1 MSISGNS
8 NNVLAT
14 RMTGV
19 RVATDGT
26 PAQRGQP
33 NTVTGIVEASV
44 VFVWHNDMRGNA
56 ALAMY
61 FKVGQDYYS
70 TPDTTEWCD
79 KLRPMA
85 DWMRKEIAAKSVVR
99 TTAEQIPKTD
109 SVDVLG
115 EGGDEGGETTGGDD
129 EVDVVS

>member
-1 MSISGNS
+1 MSIGGNS
-8 NNVLAT
+8 NNVLAA
-14 RMTGV
+14 RMAGV

-33 NTVTGIVEASV
+33 NKVTGVVEASV

-61 FKVGQDYYS
+61 FKVGNDYYS

-85 DWMRKEIAAKSVVR
+85 EWMKKEIAAKSAMQ
-99 TTAEQIPKTD
+99 TSAEQIPKTD

-115 EGGDEGGETTGGDD
+115 EGEDEVGATTGEGD
-129 EVDVVS
+129 EVDVVA